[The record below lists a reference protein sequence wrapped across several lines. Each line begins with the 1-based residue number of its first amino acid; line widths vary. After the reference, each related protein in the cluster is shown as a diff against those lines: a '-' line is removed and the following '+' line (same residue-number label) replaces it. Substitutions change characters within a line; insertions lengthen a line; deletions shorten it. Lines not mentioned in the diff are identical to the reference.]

1 MKVNIDII
9 KKYLNDQKDIE
20 IAILYGSFAMGNITP
35 LSDLDVAVLLRD
47 TPAKERIIQ
56 RQCDLTTDMMG
67 MSKLNNVDVTILNIA
82 SPLLA
87 HQVIKYG
94 KVLKCIDENRYENL
108 IESIINT
115 YLDTKPL
122 YDYYSNRAIE
132 NLWR

>member
-67 MSKLNNVDVTILNIA
+67 ISKLNNVDVTILNIA

>member
-9 KKYLNDQKDIE
+9 KKYLNDREDIE
-20 IAILYGSFAMGNITP
+20 IAILYGSFATGNITP
-35 LSDLDVAVLLRD
+35 LSDLDVAVLLRN

-56 RQCDLTTDMMG
+56 RQCDLTTDIMG
-67 MSKLNNVDVTILNIA
+67 ISKLNNVDVTILNMA

-132 NLWR
+132 NLRR

>member
-1 MKVNIDII
+1 
-9 KKYLNDQKDIE
+9 
-20 IAILYGSFAMGNITP
+20 MGNITP

-56 RQCDLTTDMMG
+56 RQCDLTTDIMG
-67 MSKLNNVDVTILNIA
+67 ISKLNNVDVTILNIA

-122 YDYYSNRAIE
+122 YDYYSNKAIE
-132 NLWR
+132 NLRR

>member
-9 KKYLNDQKDIE
+9 KKYFNAQEDIE

-47 TPAKERIIQ
+47 TPSKERIIQ
-56 RQCDLTTDMMG
+56 RQCDLTTDIMG
-67 MSKLNNVDVTILNIA
+67 ISKLNNVDVTILNIA

-132 NLWR
+132 NLQR